1 MNNFFPAL
9 EGGNTQAS
17 KMATAEEYAA
27 AQHAM
32 MQGQEQIIDEAAPE
46 EEEGESQDIMG
57 SHNQHS
63 SGKGKV

>member
-1 MNNFFPAL
+1 
-9 EGGNTQAS
+9 
-17 KMATAEEYAA
+17 MATAEEYAA

-32 MQGQEQIIDEAAPE
+32 MQGQEQIIDEAALE